1 MFTGIIEEVGRVVS
15 VKAQDTNITFGI
27 DCSFTAE
34 LKVDQS
40 IAHNGVCLTVTK
52 IENNLY
58 YVTAIKETLERTN
71 LKELVAN
78 SPINLE
84 RCMLASMRIDGH
96 IVQGHVDT
104 VGTCSEI
111 IQNNNESWEFF
122 FEHEI
127 SNTHITVK
135 KGSIAINGVSLTVV
149 NSTSTSFSVA
159 IIPFT
164 HEHTTFRQLK
174 TGDLVNLEFDILG
187 KYIQK
192 LINKE

>member
-15 VKAQDTNITFGI
+15 VKTQDTNITFGI
-27 DCSFTAE
+27 NCSFTDE
-34 LKVDQS
+34 LKIDQS
-40 IAHNGVCLTVTK
+40 IAHNGVCLTVIK

-58 YVTAIKETLERTN
+58 YVTAIKETLEKTN
-71 LKELVAN
+71 LKELVTN

-111 IQNNNESWEFF
+111 IQNNNESWKFF

-127 SNTHITVK
+127 STK
-135 KGSIAINGVSLTVV
+135 K
-149 NSTSTSFSVA
+149 F
-159 IIPFT
+159 
-164 HEHTTFRQLK
+164 
-174 TGDLVNLEFDILG
+174 
-187 KYIQK
+187 
-192 LINKE
+192 